1 MNYTLNQLNI
11 FLKIVECQ
19 SITKA
24 AEILHL
30 TQPAVSIQLKNFQ
43 DQFDIPLTQVVNRKL
58 YITSFGQEIA
68 SAAEKIIHEVNEI
81 NYKTASF
88 KGRISGQLTISVVS
102 TGKYVIPYFLT
113 DFLQKHPDIELQLDV
128 SNKSKIITDIQSNT
142 SDFSLVSTIPKNLLV
157 ERIPLMKNQL
167 FLVGSKS
174 LLLDNIKTITDIPF
188 DIPLIYR
195 EEGSATRV
203 YMEDFIQKNNISVN
217 KKLVLTSNEAV
228 KQAVIA
234 KLGISIMP
242 LIGIRNEIALN
253 QLQIIPIQNLPIV
266 TEWNIIWSKGKRM
279 FPAAKAFLEYL
290 NLEKDRITAEN
301 FSLNEI

>member
-1 MNYTLNQLNI
+1 MNYTLNQLTI

-24 AEILHL
+24 AELLHL

-88 KGRISGQLTISVVS
+88 KGRISGQLIISVVS
-102 TGKYVIPYFLT
+102 TGKYVIPYFLS

-128 SNKSKIITDIQSNT
+128 SNRSKIINDLQSNCT
-142 SDFSLVSTIPKNLLV
+142 DFSLVSTIPKKLLI
-157 ERIPLMKNQL
+157 ESIPLMKNQL

-174 LLLDNIKTITDIPF
+174 LLFDNIKTIADIPIE
-188 DIPLIYR
+188 IPFIYR
-195 EEGSATRV
+195 EEGSATRAL
-203 YMEDFIQKNNISVN
+203 MENFIQKNNISVN

-242 LIGIRNEIALN
+242 LIGIRNEIALD

-290 NLEKDRITAEN
+290 KLEKDRITAEN

>member
-1 MNYTLNQLNI
+1 MNYTLNQLTI

-24 AEILHL
+24 AELLHL

-88 KGRISGQLTISVVS
+88 KGRISGQLIISVVS
-102 TGKYVIPYFLT
+102 TGKYVIPYFLS

-128 SNKSKIITDIQSNT
+128 SNRSKIINDLQSNCT
-142 SDFSLVSTIPKNLLV
+142 DFSLVSTIPKKLLI
-157 ERIPLMKNQL
+157 ESIPLMKNQL

-174 LLLDNIKTITDIPF
+174 LSFDNIKTIADIPIE
-188 DIPLIYR
+188 IPFIYR
-195 EEGSATRV
+195 EEGSATRAL
-203 YMEDFIQKNNISVN
+203 MENFIQKNNISVN

-242 LIGIRNEIALN
+242 LIGIRNEIALE

-290 NLEKDRITAEN
+290 KLEKDRITAEN

>member
-1 MNYTLNQLNI
+1 MNYTLNQLTI
-11 FLKIVECQ
+11 FLKIVECK

-24 AEILHL
+24 AEMLHL

-58 YITSFGQEIA
+58 YITSFGLEIA
-68 SAAEKIIHEVNEI
+68 SAAQKIIHEVNEI

-102 TGKYVIPYFLT
+102 TGKYVIPIFLT
-113 DFLQKHPDIELQLDV
+113 EFLQKHPDIELQLDV
-128 SNKSKIITDIQSNT
+128 SNKSKIITDIQSNAT
-142 SDFSLVSTIPKNLLV
+142 DFSLVSVVPKNLLI
-157 ERIPLMKNQL
+157 ESIPLMKNQL

-174 LLLDNIKTITDIPF
+174 LLLDKIDSINDIPSE
-188 DIPLIYR
+188 IPFIYR
-195 EEGSATRV
+195 EEGSATRAA
-203 YMEDFIQKNNISVN
+203 MEEFIQKNNISVK

-242 LIGIRNEIALN
+242 LIGIRNEIALG
-253 QLQIIPIQNLPIV
+253 QLNIIPVKNLPIV
-266 TEWNIIWSKGKRM
+266 SEWNIIWSKGKRM

-290 NLEKDRITAEN
+290 KLEKDRITAEN
-301 FSLNEI
+301 FSLSEI